1 MHMVLVSKLSI
12 QVIKTGQ
19 SRSTLIPTIRRGN
32 PNNFM
37 TKPSR
42 PVCSIVLQ
50 SMPQLDPVIALSP
63 NFQRWA
69 KLLSAKRR
77 MESDQPFQNGK
88 TCQCQSQIQT

>member
-63 NFQRWA
+63 NFQSR
-69 KLLSAKRR
+69 
-77 MESDQPFQNGK
+77 FK
-88 TCQCQSQIQT
+88 TEKPANANHKFKHELHARYCEINFR